1 MDQDESKYKR
11 HVIADALVE
20 SINKLIDPKMADE
33 VKLAVMD
40 ELQKH
45 RLISYAR
52 PDEIGLLNALG
63 RTLVAIS
70 ENPHTTQR
78 ALSIYLGV
86 TEGAV
91 QKCISQLV
99 SAGLIAKTKV
109 AGRNVLSINYSEL
122 KKLPDIMRFS
132 TIFSASFEEDTPF

>member
-1 MDQDESKYKR
+1 MNQDENKYKS
-11 HVIADALVE
+11 HVISDALVE
-20 SINKLIDPKMADE
+20 SIGMLMEPKLAQE
-33 VKLAVMD
+33 VKTAVMD
-40 ELQKH
+40 QLQKH

-109 AGRNVLSINYSEL
+109 AGKNVLSINYSEL

>member
-1 MDQDESKYKR
+1 VNQDENKYKS

-20 SINKLIDPKMADE
+20 SIGMLMEPKLAQE
-33 VKLAVMD
+33 VKTAVMD
-40 ELQKH
+40 QLQKH

-109 AGRNVLSINYSEL
+109 AGKNVLSINYSEL

>member
-1 MDQDESKYKR
+1 MNQDENKYKS

-20 SINKLIDPKMADE
+20 SIGMLMEPKLAQE
-33 VKLAVMD
+33 VKTAVMD
-40 ELQKH
+40 QLQKH

-109 AGRNVLSINYSEL
+109 AGKNVLSINYSEL

>member
-1 MDQDESKYKR
+1 MSQDENKYKS

-20 SINKLIDPKMADE
+20 SIGMLMEPKLAQE
-33 VKLAVMD
+33 VKTAVMD
-40 ELQKH
+40 QLQKH
-45 RLISYAR
+45 RLISYSA
-52 PDEIGLLNALG
+52 PDEVGLLNALG

-109 AGRNVLSINYSEL
+109 AGKNVLSINYSEL